1 MAPVQP
7 VPHFGEPDVPPAV
20 SGENLERLV
29 RTTPTVWLL
38 STLAACI
45 LYLQFIQTPQSGVML
60 IWVLVSCTVSSLRV
74 ATSLWRRR
82 TTTTSGW
89 WRGSTL
95 LHAVLWGVLSVLLWE
110 PGSVTAESVL
120 HTTMATIAMG
130 GAVRMPGLP
139 RLADA
144 HVALVLGPLVLRD
157 LATGQ
162 SEHWLMALLI
172 FLIGMYAV
180 ISRRNQT
187 LALVEIH
194 EQRTR
199 NAELIEAL
207 QRENERSEAARR
219 AAEEAIAARTRF
231 FAAANHDLRQPLH
244 AMGLLSQALLEQGQ
258 QAVVSEVASHLVE
271 CVDGMAQVVDDL
283 LEITRM
289 DAGSMEPQCSVF
301 MLDELLHEC
310 SRPHGASAHA
320 KGLQL
325 RTEVAPVAVRCDRA
339 MLGRVVSNL
348 LSNAIRYTRVGTVTM
363 RTQVA
368 GEQVLLQV
376 EDTGIGIA
384 AAQQLRIFEEFYQV
398 GNPARDRRLGLG
410 LGLATVKR
418 LSDLLGLDV
427 AVQSKP
433 GLGSVFTLRLPLAA
447 TPTPPNA
454 AAALVADAPMPGM
467 RRVLVVEDDAD
478 SRHALLGLLRSWGCE
493 ALGAA
498 GLTDSLALLDAGFA
512 PEALVVDLRLADGAN
527 GIDAVQALRSALQR
541 DALPAVLVTGDVG
554 SAHMRSAQ
562 AAGLPVM
569 AKPVKPAQLRAF
581 LGQAFAKA

>member
-1 MAPVQP
+1 MAVLQR
-7 VPHFGEPDVPPAV
+7 FGEPDVPPAV

-29 RTTPTVWLL
+29 RTTPMVWSL

-45 LYLQFIQTPQSGVML
+45 LYLQFIQTSHSQVML
-60 IWVLVSCTVSSLRV
+60 IWVLACGTVSGLRV
-74 ATSLWRRR
+74 ATSLRRR
-82 TTTTSGW
+82 SATATW
-89 WRGSTL
+89 WRASTL
-95 LHAVLWGVLSVLLWE
+95 VHAALWGVLSVLLWT
-110 PGSVTAESVL
+110 PGSVISESVL

-144 HVALVLGPLVLRD
+144 HVALVLAPLVLRD

-207 QRENERSEAARR
+207 QYENERSEAARR

-258 QAVVSEVASHLVE
+258 RAAVPEVASHLVA

-289 DAGSMEPQCSVF
+289 DAGSMVPQCSVF
-301 MLDELLHEC
+301 MLDALLREA

-325 RTEVAPVAVRCDRA
+325 RTEAAPVAVRCDRA

-348 LSNAIRYTRVGTVTM
+348 LSNAIRYTRSGCVRM

-368 GEQVLLQV
+368 GAQVLLQV

-418 LSDLLGLDV
+418 LSDLLGLGV
-427 AVQSKP
+427 TVQSTP
-433 GLGSVFTLRLPLAA
+433 GVGSVFTLCLPLAKSP
-447 TPTPPNA
+447 TPTA
-454 AAALVADAPMPGM
+454 SVTDQMADTPMAGT

-478 SRHALLGLLRSWGCE
+478 SRLALLGLLRSWGCE
-493 ALGAA
+493 ARGAA
-498 GLTDSLALLDAGFA
+498 GLVDGLMLLDAGFV
-512 PEALVVDLRLADGAN
+512 PEALMVDLRLADGAN
-527 GIDAVQALRSALQR
+527 GIDAVQALRGALQR
-541 DALPAVLVTGDVG
+541 ELLPAVLVTGDVG
-554 SAHMRSAQ
+554 SAHMQAAQ

-569 AKPVKPAQLRAF
+569 VKPVKPAQLRAF
-581 LGQAFAKA
+581 LGQAFASA